1 MLKELFFFKIRFI
14 NVKNNNL
21 KLLIKTGGLFLFPAG
36 PALADLKINSL
47 YYKALIKADYVFF
60 DSGYFVI
67 LLKILKN
74 IKVDKFSGYKF
85 LKFLFKYLK
94 HNKKNNIFVVDPS
107 IKSMKLN
114 KNFFNNKIKIN
125 STHYVSPIYMKNNIN
140 DKKLLKKIK
149 LLSPKVILINLGGG
163 VQEIIGEYLISN
175 LNYKPSIICTGA
187 AISFFTGEQA
197 PINNF
202 FDKLFLG
209 WLIRILFNPKIFL
222 PRYLMSFKLF
232 FLVLRNQVFIK

>member
-1 MLKELFFFKIRFI
+1 
-14 NVKNNNL
+14 
-21 KLLIKTGGLFLFPAG
+21 
-36 PALADLKINSL
+36 
-47 YYKALIKADYVFF
+47 
-60 DSGYFVI
+60 
-67 LLKILKN
+67 
-74 IKVDKFSGYKF
+74 
-85 LKFLFKYLK
+85 
-94 HNKKNNIFVVDPS
+94 
-107 IKSMKLN
+107 
-114 KNFFNNKIKIN
+114 
-125 STHYVSPIYMKNNIN
+125 MKNNIN

-163 VQEIIGEYLISN
+163 VQEIIGDYLISN